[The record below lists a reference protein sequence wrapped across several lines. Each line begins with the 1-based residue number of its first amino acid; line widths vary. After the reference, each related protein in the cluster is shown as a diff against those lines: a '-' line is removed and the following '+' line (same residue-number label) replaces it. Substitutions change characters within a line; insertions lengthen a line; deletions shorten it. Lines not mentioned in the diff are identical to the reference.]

1 MPQPSWK
8 VNEIFYSIQGEGRHT
23 GMPAVFL
30 RLSGCSMNCSFC
42 DTKYAFGAGKE
53 MGADALLNDL
63 AQYPVKTVIITGGEP
78 TEQDLPAL
86 IALLKSTATPY
97 TWKQTAHATAT
108 SAKRIS
114 CAYRPKNTSVRKC

>member
-8 VNEIFYSIQGEGRHT
+8 VNETFYSIQGEGRHT

-53 MGADALLNDL
+53 MGAEALLNDL

-78 TEQDLPAL
+78 TEQDLPA
-86 IALLKSTATPY
+86 ATPS

-114 CAYRPKNTSVRKC
+114 CVYHPKNTSVRKC